1 MALLKIAKL
10 TKEFGGLKA
19 VSNFN
24 MEINRGELIGLIG
37 PNGAGKTTAFN
48 LITGVYEPTSGQM
61 DFDGKSLIGLKPY
74 QVTQR
79 GIARTFQNI
88 RLFANLTARDN
99 IILGRYSQTSS
110 GLLDGLFNTPRLQRE
125 RRESEAKAAELL
137 AFVGLEKVADHM
149 AKNLPYGAQR
159 RLEIA
164 RALAS
169 EPKLLLL
176 DEPAAGMNPK
186 EVDALLQLIMKL
198 KDFGITILLIEHQ
211 MRLVMNIAE
220 QVTVFDHGVK
230 LAEGLPADVRC
241 NPAVVEAYIGSE
253 VQRFVK
259 RKRH

>member
-88 RLFANLTARDN
+88 RLFADLSVLDN
-99 IILGRYSQTSS
+99 VKIAYHFHVKYGVAESVLRVGRYYPEE
-110 GLLDGLFNTPRLQRE
+110 DE
-125 RRESEAKAAELL
+125 IEAKA
-137 AFVGLEKVADHM
+137 LECLKMFKLDDRRDEIAR
-149 AKNLPYGAQR
+149 NLPYGEQR

-164 RALAS
+164 RALAAQ
-169 EPKLLLL
+169 PQLLLL
-176 DEPAAGMNPK
+176 DEPAAGMNPQ
-186 EVDALLQLIMKL
+186 ETHELMEMIRWIRDELKL
-198 KDFGITILLIEHQ
+198 TILLIEHD
-211 MRLVMNIAE
+211 MSLVMGVCERIYVLDYGSIIAE
-220 QVTVFDHGVK
+220 GTPAEIRSNPQVI
-230 LAEGLPADVRC
+230 
-241 NPAVVEAYIGSE
+241 EAYLGEE
-253 VQRFVK
+253 VN
-259 RKRH
+259 